1 MEISITTNI
10 DAICKLLEDKKEL
23 DIETLS
29 SKTKIKPGLLL
40 KICELLENA
49 GIVDVKKGIGK
60 ASVELRKTVK
70 ETPIPRF
77 EGRVIDK
84 YDIELHN
91 VPGYVRIL
99 DIKEDPRPVYELRSV
114 SLGPYTLEFLEYLQ
128 EVVARRVVL
137 EPSEIIDQRKAMLL
151 EDRFY
156 NTCMRISEESFPG
169 LSEEGT
175 RIIAGILLHN
185 VYGLGRIE
193 LLMHDDALEEV
204 VVNGSYE
211 PIVVYHKKYGW
222 LKTNIV
228 FKSEDEIYN
237 IATQIGRKSGK
248 EINVMNP
255 IMDAH
260 LPNGN
265 RVNASLFPISAYGD
279 TITIRRFMREPWTIV
294 DFISGN
300 LNTLSTD
307 MAAFLWQA
315 IQYEMNMLVVGGTA
329 SGKTS
334 TLNTLCA
341 LIPPSNRIITIEDT
355 REINLPQYLKC
366 NWVPLITRA
375 PSAEGKGGVDMLS
388 LMVASLRMRP
398 DRVIVGE
405 VRRREEAE
413 VLFEAMHTGH
423 AVYST
428 IHADT
433 GEQVMRR
440 LTNPPFEIPNTEL
453 ESLHLIVVMYRD
465 RRTGKRRVYE
475 IDEVN
480 LGVGGEI
487 TLNRVYRWRART
499 DEFEKIGEST
509 RVFGEL
515 SLHAGMSIDEII
527 EDIENK
533 SKVLEWMKKNNVR
546 SVDKIGSIM
555 AVFYKNPDTVINAA
569 EKGLKPENIL

>member
-1 MEISITTNI
+1 
-10 DAICKLLEDKKEL
+10 
-23 DIETLS
+23 
-29 SKTKIKPGLLL
+29 
-40 KICELLENA
+40 
-49 GIVDVKKGIGK
+49 
-60 ASVELRKTVK
+60 
-70 ETPIPRF
+70 
-77 EGRVIDK
+77 
-84 YDIELHN
+84 
-91 VPGYVRIL
+91 